1 MKLSELDLTAD
12 MGGLVLGMDKRGR
25 KFYCNTED
33 THSLVLGAT
42 RAGKSR
48 TVVLPSICTL
58 ALAGESMVVIDP
70 KSELYC
76 YTYPF
81 LERLGYEVITIDFL
95 SPDKSTRYNFLQ
107 PVIDAVNIGNNAL
120 AVTRARDI
128 ATMLVPDEST
138 KAEPIWVNGERAV
151 ITAGILCTVMENRG
165 HPELQ
170 NLSNVYHFLMTMGK
184 ADAKGKTPLSR
195 YLKRLPQ
202 DHPAKL
208 VAEVAEVAPSKMR
221 GSFFASGGTTL
232 SLFTDPSLHAMTAA
246 TDFDLYATGE
256 RKRAVFIILPAHRK
270 TFYSIASLFV
280 YQHYQALADQA
291 NTHGGRLARRVNFL
305 CDEFGNFSKIPDFA
319 TILTSCG
326 SAGVRWHLFLQDFA
340 QLDDIYGKENSGTI
354 RGNTETWVYL
364 RSNNNETLKNVCESL
379 GKYTIRSQGESNSNS
394 GESASYSL
402 TGRDLLTVDEIKRIK
417 RPYQLVMSSVDPCI
431 MYAPDLSKTIF
442 NDLLGLGSK
451 RHNSKVIELRQGR
464 RISRTP
470 QVSYWD
476 LRRYLR
482 QSNSQQQEV
491 QENEQQNDED

>member
-1 MKLSELDLTAD
+1 MKLSELDLEAD
-12 MGGLVLGMDKRGR
+12 QGGIVLGMDRQR
-25 KFYCNTED
+25 KKIYTTTED
-33 THSLVLGAT
+33 THTLILGAT

-58 ALAGESMVVIDP
+58 ALAGESMVIIDP

-81 LERLGYEVITIDFL
+81 LERLGYEVITLDFL
-95 SPDKSTRYNFLQ
+95 SPNKSTRYNFLQ
-107 PVIDAVNIGNNAL
+107 PVIDAVNMGDNAL
-120 AVTRARDI
+120 AVTKARDI
-128 ATMLVPDEST
+128 ATMLVPDENAKT
-138 KAEPIWVNGERAV
+138 EPIWVNGERAI
-151 ITAGILCTVMENRG
+151 ITVGILCTVMENRG

-170 NLSNVYHFLMTMGK
+170 NLSNVYQFLMTMGQPG
-184 ADAKGKTPLSR
+184 AKGTTPLTK
-195 YLKRLPQ
+195 YLKRLPP

-208 VAEVAEVAPSKMR
+208 AAGVAEVAPAKMR

-256 RKRAVFIILPAHRK
+256 RRRAIFIILPAHRK

-305 CDEFGNFSKIPDFA
+305 CDEFGNFTKIPDFA

-340 QLDDIYGKENSGTI
+340 QLDDIYGNENSNTI
-354 RGNTETWVYL
+354 RGNTESWIYL
-364 RSNNNETLKNVCESL
+364 RSNNNDTLKTICESL
-379 GKYTIRSQGESNSNS
+379 GKYTIRSQSESNGTGSA
-394 GESASYSL
+394 SASYNL

-417 RPYQLVMSSVDPCI
+417 RPYQLVMSSADPCM

-451 RHNSKVIELRQGR
+451 RHNSKVIELRQAKR
-464 RISRTP
+464 ASRTP

-476 LRRYLR
+476 LRKYLR
-482 QSNSQQQEV
+482 QPIQQQEV
-491 QENEQQNDED
+491 QEYEQQDED

>member
-1 MKLSELDLTAD
+1 MKLSELDLEAD
-12 MGGLVLGMDKRGR
+12 QGGIVLGMDKRRR
-25 KFYCNTED
+25 KIYTNTED
-33 THSLVLGAT
+33 THTLVLGAT

-95 SPDKSTRYNFLQ
+95 NPDKSTRYNFLQ

-128 ATMLVPDEST
+128 AAMLVPDESSKT
-138 KAEPIWVNGERAV
+138 EPIWVNGERAI
-151 ITAGILCTVMENRG
+151 ITVGILCVVMENRG
-165 HPELQ
+165 HPEYQ
-170 NLSNVYHFLMTMGK
+170 NLSNVYHFLMAMGK
-184 ADAKGKTPLSR
+184 PGDKDEIPLSR
-195 YLKRLPQ
+195 YLKRLSNK
-202 DHPAKL
+202 HPAKL
-208 VAEVAEVAPSKMR
+208 AAKIAEVAPSKMR

-232 SLFTDPSLHAMTAA
+232 SLFTDPNLHTMTAA

-256 RKRAVFIILPAHRK
+256 RKRAIFIILPAHRK

-291 NTHGGRLARRVNFL
+291 NTHGGRLSRRVNFL
-305 CDEFGNFSKIPDFA
+305 CDEFGNFTKIPDFA

-354 RGNTETWVYL
+354 RGNTETWIYL
-364 RSNNNETLKNVCESL
+364 RSNNNDTLKTVCESL
-379 GKYTIRSQGESNSNS
+379 GNYTIRSQGESNSNS

-417 RPYQLVMSSVDPCI
+417 RPYQLIMSSADPCM
-431 MYAPDLSKTIF
+431 MYAPDLSKTVF
-442 NDLLGLGSK
+442 NDMLGLGNK
-451 RHNSKVIELRQGR
+451 RHNSKVIELRQAR
-464 RISRTP
+464 RPSRAV
-470 QVSYWD
+470 QVAYWD
-476 LRRYLR
+476 LSKYLKKPNN
-482 QSNSQQQEV
+482 QKQEV
-491 QENEQQNDED
+491 QNNEQK